1 MKNENPIA
9 KKKWS
14 MMHYVL
20 LVLMI
25 VGLSIGGMNI
35 SGKSLSKKET
45 IKQYQKALNAIS
57 QNYVRLLKAGK
68 FKKNDY
74 LDDQY
79 SSIAARVKG
88 VLDGDYHQMYA
99 SYHDLNDDGIVEC
112 IVSAKISKKA
122 TPLGILTYKN
132 HKIKVVRMIN
142 EHAFTGNYEWTIHK
156 NRIYE
161 FYTSDDG
168 GDFYNLGKM
177 TKAGKYQA
185 IVNQKWISRKQTNK
199 MKKNYATDISLAD
212 HKIAS
217 KIKPW
222 MATYV
227 HEITF
232 SRVFNDYLKHNPK
245 IKKQISKFDGKGE
258 ELTYS
263 LVSLDAKTPTLI
275 VTNKNA
281 PKITSSKTWY
291 GIYQYM
297 TKGLKRLSSSSTQI
311 YNHVGTK
318 TFVLRKLSKNK
329 GADTFVQVSSKGVK
343 KLYTVTYKRDH
354 DHFTDG

>member
-1 MKNENPIA
+1 MKNENPSQ

-14 MMHYVL
+14 MMRYVL

-57 QNYVRLLKAGK
+57 QNYARLLKAGK
-68 FKKNDY
+68 FKKNDF

-79 SSIAARVKG
+79 SSIAARVKD
-88 VLDGDYHQMYA
+88 VIDGDYHQMYA

-112 IVSAKISKKA
+112 IVSAKISKKV
-122 TPLGILTYKN
+122 TPLGILSYKD

-142 EHAFTGNYEWTIHK
+142 EHAFSGIYEWTIHK

-161 FYTSDDG
+161 FHTSDDG
-168 GDFYNLGKM
+168 GDFYNIGKM
-177 TKAGKYQA
+177 TKKGKYQA
-185 IVNQKWISRKQTNK
+185 IANLKRTSRKQTNQLK
-199 MKKNYATDISLAD
+199 IRYATDLSLDD

-222 MATYV
+222 MASYV

-232 SRVFNDYLKHNPK
+232 SHLYNDYLNHNPA
-245 IKKQISKFDGKGE
+245 IKKSTSKADIKGE
-258 ELTYS
+258 ALTYS
-263 LVSLDAKTPTLI
+263 LISLDAKTPTLI

-281 PKITSSKTWY
+281 PKITSAKTWY
-291 GIYQYM
+291 GVYQY
-297 TKGLKRLSSSSTQI
+297 TKQGLKKLSSSSSQI
-311 YNHVGTK
+311 Y
-318 TFVLRKLSKNK
+318 
-329 GADTFVQVSSKGVK
+329 
-343 KLYTVTYKRDH
+343 
-354 DHFTDG
+354 